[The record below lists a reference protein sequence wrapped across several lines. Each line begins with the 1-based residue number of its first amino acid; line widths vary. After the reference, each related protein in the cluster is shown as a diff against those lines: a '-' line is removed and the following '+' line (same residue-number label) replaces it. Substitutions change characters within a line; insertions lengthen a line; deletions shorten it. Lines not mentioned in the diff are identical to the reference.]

1 MIISTVNSDGFFQIL
16 VSNCFFLSNTML
28 NINGDSGY
36 PCRVPDFSENA
47 YSTYI
52 SLLSKTLALEYINIY
67 IL

>member
-1 MIISTVNSDGFFQIL
+1 
-16 VSNCFFLSNTML
+16 ML